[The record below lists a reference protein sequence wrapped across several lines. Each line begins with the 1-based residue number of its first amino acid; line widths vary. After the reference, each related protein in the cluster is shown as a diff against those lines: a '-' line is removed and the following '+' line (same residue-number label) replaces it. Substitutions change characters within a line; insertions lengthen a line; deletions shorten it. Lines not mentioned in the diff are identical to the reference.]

1 MFEVNGVYAN
11 RKGEYKVLEIYPP
24 KMRVRFTEDG
34 SEAELKINLQARI
47 WENIAA
53 EYRAKAASRSARA
66 ARRGL
71 SSNANHF
78 IKIIS
83 VPLYDEMNLPGWPET
98 VVMAPPA
105 ESNIKL
111 QSGDRLIFYALET
124 QTFFAVATITG
135 ERIEANPKEY
145 FFTVPVEMAE
155 FFPIDIDAVSS
166 KLDKGAD
173 IDSGK
178 AGKPAAFQTPAPGSR
193 SFFPHQRRRFKL
205 LMPKPSL
212 KWLKMRKKRKKR
224 KITRKKK
231 NNPAQHESSASWIK
245 NIFLPWPGL
254 MPTPIFTRAT

>member
-11 RKGEYKVLEIYPP
+11 RKGEYKVLEINPP

-34 SEAELKINLQARI
+34 SEAELKIELQARI

-53 EYRAKAASRSARA
+53 EYEARPASRSARA
-66 ARRGL
+66 AKRGL

-83 VPLYDEMNLPGWPET
+83 VPAVDEMNFPGWPER

-105 ESNIKL
+105 GSDVKL

-135 ERIEANPKEY
+135 EPSEANPKEY
-145 FFTVPVEMAE
+145 FFTVPVETAE
-155 FFPIDIDAVSS
+155 FYPIDIDAVSS

-173 IDSGK
+173 IDSVELESQPRFK
-178 AGKPAAFQTPAPGSR
+178 RLRLEAEA
-193 SFFPHQRRRFKL
+193 FFPINEDDFEL
-205 LMPKPSL
+205 LAEAL
-212 KWLKMRKKRKKR
+212 
-224 KITRKKK
+224 TEV
-231 NNPAQHESSASWIK
+231 AEDEEEEEEEEEEYEEEDE
-245 NIFLPWPGL
+245 
-254 MPTPIFTRAT
+254 